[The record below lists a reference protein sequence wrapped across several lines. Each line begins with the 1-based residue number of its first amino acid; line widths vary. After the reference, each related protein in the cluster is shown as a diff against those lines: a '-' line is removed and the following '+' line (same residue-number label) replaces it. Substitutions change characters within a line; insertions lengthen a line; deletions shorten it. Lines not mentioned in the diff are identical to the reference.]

1 MRFVGN
7 KAHLCFAW
15 QNYNLSRVENLLPI
29 CYFNSMAMHLVIDG
43 YNLIGAMAD
52 LAGMDLEGIREELL
66 TRLLAYKRL
75 KKHRITVVFDGK
87 RSGNL
92 SRSSM
97 NQKGIEVIFSR
108 DGEEADQILKEMAKN
123 KRQGITLV
131 TSDRAVASFA
141 EAHGAIT
148 IPSEEF
154 DSKLA
159 YAGYSDIKGITDEDD
174 EGYAS
179 TVKKGNPRRLSKE
192 ERKRLKRIKKL

>member
-1 MRFVGN
+1 MTFMIWAIYQYIKG
-7 KAHLCFAW
+7 
-15 QNYNLSRVENLLPI
+15 VENLLPI
-29 CYFNSMAMHLVIDG
+29 CYFNNMAMHLVIDG
-43 YNLIGAMAD
+43 YNLIGAMTD
-52 LAGMDLEGIREELL
+52 LAGMDLEGIREELI

-108 DGEEADQILKEMAKN
+108 EG
-123 KRQGITLV
+123 
-131 TSDRAVASFA
+131 
-141 EAHGAIT
+141 
-148 IPSEEF
+148 
-154 DSKLA
+154 
-159 YAGYSDIKGITDEDD
+159 D